1 MTVMSHFINL
11 PVLCSVTERFESKVM
26 VESPFHHELF
36 LIRHVT
42 VCIVCLTDLIQSR
55 LFSPTVFPGG
65 LQEL

>member
-11 PVLCSVTERFESKVM
+11 PVLCSVTERLLQFESK
-26 VESPFHHELF
+26 SPFHHELF